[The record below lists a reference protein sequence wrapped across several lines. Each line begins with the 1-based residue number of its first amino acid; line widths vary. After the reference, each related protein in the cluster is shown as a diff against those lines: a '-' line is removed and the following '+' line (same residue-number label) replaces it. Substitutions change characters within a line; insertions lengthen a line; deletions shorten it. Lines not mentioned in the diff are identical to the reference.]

1 MAFDLQNTRGFTLH
15 ALVVRSEAEINA
27 AIRDCLDTFQPGGSA
42 IAHLAAYLVRLRGKS
57 WAEDDIA
64 QVETGT
70 RRILTKLIDDEGED
84 EGEL

>member
-1 MAFDLQNTRGFTLH
+1 M
-15 ALVVRSEAEINA
+15 RSEAEINA

-42 IAHLAAYLVRLRGKS
+42 IAHLATYLDRLRGTS

-64 QVETGT
+64 QIETGA

-84 EGEL
+84 EL

>member
-1 MAFDLQNTRGFTLH
+1 MASDLQDEQGFTLH
-15 ALVVRSEAEINA
+15 ALVVRFEAEINA

-42 IAHLAAYLVRLRGKS
+42 IAHLAAYLDRLRGKS
-57 WAEDDIA
+57 WSEDDIA
-64 QVETGT
+64 QVETGA